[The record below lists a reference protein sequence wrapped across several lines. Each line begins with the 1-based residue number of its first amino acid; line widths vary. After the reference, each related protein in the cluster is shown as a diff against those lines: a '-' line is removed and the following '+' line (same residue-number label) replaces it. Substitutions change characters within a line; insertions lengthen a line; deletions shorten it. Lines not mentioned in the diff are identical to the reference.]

1 LAVWV
6 LAPWMPDCT
15 VVEEARYATYSC
27 PEGGLLQ
34 YWQYCS
40 RELQFWQY
48 ILLCELQY

>member
-1 LAVWV
+1 MWV

-15 VVEEARYATYSC
+15 VVEEATEMLHSC

-40 RELQFWQY
+40 CELQFWQY